1 MKKIMTIVLF
11 SIIMA
16 SSCLFAV
23 TDTFKFNMVWRH
35 IVGASTTIT
44 LMDYEAVG
52 VLPDSKKDLEPV
64 DTEQNVAR
72 IRYTTN
78 EGGIHTLAFKA
89 TTLKTDDDSSHVG
102 FKLFFD
108 YEGRISVLS
117 VGDELNTYYPEE
129 VNSVT
134 TVFNVPFGSASDT
147 VADIFVRAILTELD
161 EMQSSVAYKSTVTI
175 ERITN

>member
-16 SSCLFAV
+16 SSCLFAA
-23 TDTFKFNMVWRH
+23 TETFKFNMVWRH
-35 IVGASTTIT
+35 IVGGTTTMSI
-44 LMDYEAVG
+44 MDYDATG
-52 VLPDSKKDLEPV
+52 VLPDSEKELTPV

-89 TTLKTDDDSSHVG
+89 TALKTDDNSSHVG
-102 FKLFFD
+102 FRLFFD
-108 YEGRISVLS
+108 YEGRIAVLN

-134 TVFNVPFGSASDT
+134 TVFNVPYGSASST
-147 VADIFVRAILTELD
+147 VADVFVRALLTEID
-161 EMQSSVAYKSTVTI
+161 EMQSSVAYKSTVMI